1 MSSRSTS
8 MTKRW
13 MEPPH
18 RAEPEARDER
28 DTIPPEPIDP
38 EDIEMLD
45 DDEPL
50 IETRSL
56 PPEARDEVE
65 TAELESDVDSWFDAA
80 RLHSLV
86 PPAPKAP
93 SEEEEDEE
101 EAFYKKFE
109 NP

>member
-1 MSSRSTS
+1 
-8 MTKRW
+8 
-13 MEPPH
+13 MEPP
-18 RAEPEARDER
+18 RRPEQEARDER
-28 DTIPPEPIDP
+28 DERDTDPPEQIDP

-65 TAELESDVDSWFDAA
+65 TAELEADVDGWFDAV
-80 RLHSLV
+80 RLPSLL

-93 SEEEEDEE
+93 VEEDEE

-109 NP
+109 KP